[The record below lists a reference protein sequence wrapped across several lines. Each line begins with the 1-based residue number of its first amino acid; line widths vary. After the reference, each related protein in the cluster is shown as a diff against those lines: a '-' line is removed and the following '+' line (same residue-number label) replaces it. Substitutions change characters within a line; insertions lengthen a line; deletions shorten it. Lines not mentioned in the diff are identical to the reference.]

1 MFSGLH
7 VAKNGLLEI
16 IDDPNTTSPVIV
28 AVMFDGGKI
37 SCFFSHVTGGF
48 KQVDPHCKDP
58 KKGTFLFSD
67 SGIENVQSH
76 IHCFP
81 VKVCFAK
88 DTKQLYHLEF
98 DDFFAFLREYE
109 IEKGRRIKFVFP

>member
-1 MFSGLH
+1 MLQ
-7 VAKNGLLEI
+7 KKGLLKI

-37 SCFFSHVTGGF
+37 SRFFSHVTGGF
-48 KQVDPHCKDP
+48 KQVDPRCKDP
-58 KKGTFLFSD
+58 KKGTSLFSD
-67 SGIENVQSH
+67 WGIENVQSH
-76 IHCFP
+76 IHGFP

-98 DDFFAFLREYE
+98 DDFFAF
-109 IEKGRRIKFVFP
+109 F